1 MGIATTGSYVLVVF
15 TEGYG
20 KLTQI
25 DRYPNQHRAGSGVRT
40 IKLVDKTGEL
50 ADARIVSPSQQV
62 MFISANG
69 SSPAP
74 RSKKSVSW
82 TEARRVCD

>member
-1 MGIATTGSYVLVVF
+1 MGIASPGSYVLVVS

-25 DRYPNQHRAGSGVRT
+25 DRYPEQHRAGSGVRT

-50 ADARIVSPSQQV
+50 ADARIVR
-62 MFISANG
+62 
-69 SSPAP
+69 
-74 RSKKSVSW
+74 RSRSCSFPPM
-82 TEARRVCD
+82 AS